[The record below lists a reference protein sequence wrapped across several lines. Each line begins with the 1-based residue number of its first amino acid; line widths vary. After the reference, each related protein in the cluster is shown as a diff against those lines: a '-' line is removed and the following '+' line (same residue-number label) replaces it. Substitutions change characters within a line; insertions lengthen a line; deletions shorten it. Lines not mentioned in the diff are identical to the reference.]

1 MKRAQIQLTFVFF
14 ILSLSAVWA
23 QNPKDV
29 VSEEINITKDREV
42 EIQKANKIIN
52 KGQIIQND
60 KKDKKMTYT
69 FFEKKPNAAT
79 ESKFEPSVQNPADSK
94 DKKNQDRESFN
105 NYVKVGVG
113 NFGRLYGEAYIN
125 SEQNK
130 NFIYGISA
138 LHNSTKR
145 GPIKDDFSA
154 VSLNKLQLDG
164 KYHLTNFE
172 IKGDASYERRNY
184 FFYGFDSLA
193 NSDYTKD
200 DLRQKIN
207 LFGFNV
213 AFENTN
219 PKPRV
224 DFAVKTGINF
234 LDDNYNASEL
244 DWGSKFSSYFPIVDD
259 KVVATLNAEAFITEL
274 TGNYDTSPTRKRN
287 LYRVE
292 PGFNFDFGKFSA
304 KIGFKAV
311 NEYDQI
317 LKINKTKGFPTALL
331 SYRTPYLTYFFVG
344 YDGDII
350 RNTLHSLFNENPFL
364 VEQLN
369 IQNTYKNSDF
379 YIGARGE
386 LYSGLT
392 FNTKISYGKY
402 ENLYFYTAKEI
413 STDAPNMTRSV
424 NTTKYELTYEDEGA
438 KTDFINISSEFA
450 WNSFDSW
457 KSNLKLDYNYFETV
471 RYNKAYHRP
480 AFTARFG
487 NVFTISDRLVSNL
500 DIYYLTGIYA
510 RDIEVGEAIKL
521 KDIVDLN
528 ADITY
533 LFTKQFSTFVKLN
546 NIVGKNYQRYYN
558 YPQLG
563 LNFVAG
569 INFSF

>member
-1 MKRAQIQLTFVFF
+1 MNRAQLTILFVFLTF
-14 ILSLSAVWA
+14 SAAFA

-69 FFEKKPNAAT
+69 FFEKKPTAAT
-79 ESKFEPSVQNPADSK
+79 ESKFEPNVQNPAESQNKK
-94 DKKNQDRESFN
+94 DQEHESFN
-105 NYVKVGVG
+105 NYVKVGLG

-125 SEQNK
+125 SDQNK

-145 GPIKDDFSA
+145 GPVKDDFSA
-154 VSLNKLQLDG
+154 VSLNKVQLDG
-164 KYHLTNFE
+164 KYHLPNFE
-172 IKGDASYERRNY
+172 VKGEATYERRNY
-184 FFYGFDSLA
+184 YFYGFDSLA

-200 DLRQKIN
+200 QLRQKVN
-207 LFGFNV
+207 LFGFN
-213 AFENTN
+213 ASFENTN

-224 DFAVKTGINF
+224 DFSVKTGINF
-234 LDDNYNASEL
+234 LADNYSASEME
-244 DWGSKFSSYFPIVDD
+244 WGSKFYSYFPIVDD
-259 KVVATLNAEAFITEL
+259 NIVATLNAEAFITER
-274 TGNYDTSPTRKRN
+274 TDNYDVNPTRKRN

-292 PGFNFDFGKFSA
+292 PGFNFDYGKFSA

-331 SYRTPYLTYFFVG
+331 SYRTPYMTYFFVG

-350 RNTLHSLFNENPFL
+350 RNTLHSMLNENPFIA
-364 VEQLN
+364 EQVNL
-369 IQNTYKNSDF
+369 QNTYKNSDF
-379 YIGARGE
+379 YIGVRGE

-402 ENLYFYTAKEI
+402 ENLYFYTAHEGTTQ
-413 STDAPNMTRSV
+413 SPDGLRFV
-424 NTTKYELTYEDEGA
+424 NTTKYDVTYEDAGA
-438 KTDFINISSEFA
+438 KTDFINVSSEFA

-500 DIYYLTGIYA
+500 DIYYISGIYA
-510 RDIEVGEAIKL
+510 RDVEVGESIKL

>member
-1 MKRAQIQLTFVFF
+1 MKRAHLKIS
-14 ILSLSAVWA
+14 ILVYISSISIAFA
-23 QNPKDV
+23 QVKDV
-29 VSEEINITKDREV
+29 VSEEINITKDKEV
-42 EIQKANKIIN
+42 EIQKANKVIG
-52 KGQIIQND
+52 KGQIIPND
-60 KKDKKMTYT
+60 NTAKKMTYT
-69 FFEKKPNAAT
+69 FFEKKPTAAT
-79 ESKFEPSVQNPADSK
+79 EIKFEPNVQNPADNK
-94 DKKNQDRESFN
+94 DKKNQEQQNYN

-113 NFGRLYGEAYIN
+113 NFGRLYGEAYVN
-125 SEQNK
+125 SNQNR
-130 NFIYGISA
+130 NFIYGISG

-145 GPIKDDFSA
+145 GPVKDDFSA
-154 VSLNKLQLDG
+154 VSVNKLQLDG
-164 KYHLTNFE
+164 KYHLNNFE
-172 IKGDASYERRNY
+172 LKGEGTYERRGY
-184 FFYGFDSLA
+184 YFYGFDSLA

-200 DLRQKIN
+200 QLRQKVN

-224 DFAVKTGINF
+224 DFALKTGINF
-234 LDDNYNASEL
+234 LKDNYNASEL
-244 DWGSKFSSYFPIVDD
+244 EWGSSFSSYFPIIDD
-259 KVVATLNAEAFITEL
+259 KVVATLAAEAYITERED
-274 TGNYDTSPTRKRN
+274 NYESNPTRKRN
-287 LYRVE
+287 LYRVS
-292 PGFNFDFGKFSA
+292 PGFNFDFGRISA
-304 KIGFKAV
+304 KVGFKAV

-317 LKINKTKGFPTALL
+317 LKINKTKGFPTALI
-331 SYRTPYLTYFFVG
+331 SYKTPSLTYFFVG

-350 RNTLHSLFNENPFL
+350 RNTLHSMLNENPFI
-364 VEQLN
+364 VEQINL
-369 IQNTYKNSDF
+369 QNTYKNSDF
-379 YIGARGE
+379 YIGARGD

-392 FNTKISYGKY
+392 FNTKLSYGKY
-402 ENLYFYTAKEI
+402 QNLYFYTAYDGTTSSPDGK
-413 STDAPNMTRSV
+413 RFV
-424 NTTKYELTYEDEGA
+424 NTTKYEVTYEDADA

-471 RYNKAYHRP
+471 KYNKAYHRP
-480 AFTARFG
+480 AFTGRFG

-500 DIYYLTGIYA
+500 DLYYISGLYA
-510 RDIEVGEAIKL
+510 RDIVGGEAIKL

-558 YPQLG
+558 YQQLG